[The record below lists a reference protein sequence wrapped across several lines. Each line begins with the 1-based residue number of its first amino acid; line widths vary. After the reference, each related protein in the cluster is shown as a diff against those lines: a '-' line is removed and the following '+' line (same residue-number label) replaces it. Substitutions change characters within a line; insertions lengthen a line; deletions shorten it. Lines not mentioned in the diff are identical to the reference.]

1 MDRAPRCAPD
11 RRAAA
16 SPRRFRHLASVARA
30 AALAAALAAPCA
42 AQTYAERA
50 DVRAFTAEMVERHG
64 FRPGELERVLGG
76 ARYLDSVVT
85 LMTPLKTGERSWQ
98 NYRANFL
105 NPRRVESGAAFWRQ
119 NAKTLERATAAYGVP
134 PEIIVAIIGVETEY
148 GRNTGTFRVLDAL
161 ATLAFDYPRRAEFFR
176 GELEQFLLLAREAR
190 ADAGS
195 YRGSYAGA
203 IGIPQFMP
211 GSIRRYAVDFD
222 GSGRIDLRASPG
234 DAIGSVANF
243 LAQHGWI
250 AGAAIAL
257 PAEVT
262 GERYQLLA
270 DGGVDPART
279 AAELREADVAFDE
292 AVPDETPSVLIE
304 LESPNAPSEFLVGLQ
319 NFYVLTRYNRSSFYA
334 AAVRELAAEVK
345 AAYAPR

>member
-1 MDRAPRCAPD
+1 MF
-11 RRAAA
+11 RRLFAFTAAA
-16 SPRRFRHLASVARA
+16 AIAGAPVAA
-30 AALAAALAAPCA
+30 CV
-42 AQTYAERA
+42 AQTYADRSE
-50 DVRAFTAEMVERHG
+50 VRAFAAEMVERHG
-64 FRPGELERVLGG
+64 FRPGELDRVLAG

-85 LMTPLKTGERSWQ
+85 LMTPAKVGERSWQ

-119 NAKTLERATAAYGVP
+119 NAKALERATAVYGVP
-134 PEIIVAIIGVETEY
+134 PEIVVAIIGVETEY
-148 GRNTGTFRVLDAL
+148 GRNTGSFRVLDAL

-176 GELEQFLLLAREAR
+176 GELEQFLLLARETR
-190 ADAGS
+190 SDAGS

-222 GSGRIDLRASPG
+222 GNGRIDLRASPT

-243 LAQHGWI
+243 LAQHGWL
-250 AGAAIAL
+250 AGAPIAA
-257 PAEVT
+257 PAEVA
-262 GERYQLLA
+262 GDRYRLLS
-270 DGGVDPART
+270 DGGVDPERT
-279 AAELREADVAFDE
+279 AGELREADVVFDE
-292 AVPDETPSVLIE
+292 SIGDETPSVLIE
-304 LESPNAPSEFLVGLQ
+304 LESPGAPSEFLVGLQ
-319 NFYVLTRYNRSSFYA
+319 NFYALTRYNRSSFYA